1 MLGVYRRARYLVR
14 GAIAGARRRRREEA
28 PTTGRDGDGG
38 DGGGGGGGDGDD
50 GDDGSGRRISTRR
63 PRDCHR
69 RHRWSDDVADDDDDD
84 DDDDDIEAA
93 WVPLTTHSRSEL
105 DGASLI
111 ER

>member
-1 MLGVYRRARYLVR
+1 MPAAAVVGSSPFSSR
-14 GAIAGARRRRREEA
+14 GAVEEFVVGRIPSRSVSRSREEA
-28 PTTGRDGDGG
+28 PTTGRDG
-38 DGGGGGGGDGDD
+38 GGG

-105 DGASLI
+105 DGASPI